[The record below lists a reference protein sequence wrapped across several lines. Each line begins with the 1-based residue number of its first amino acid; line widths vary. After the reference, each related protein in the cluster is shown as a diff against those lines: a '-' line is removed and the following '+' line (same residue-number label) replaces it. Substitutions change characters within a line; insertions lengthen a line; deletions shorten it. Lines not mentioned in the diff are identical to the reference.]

1 MSRPRVIGNWKL
13 NGSRARLERWLE
25 RWQAHGTPR
34 HSAALCLPFPYLA
47 MAHQPLAEGGLN
59 LGAQDL
65 SEADAG
71 AYTGE
76 VSAAMLR
83 ECGCQLVLVGHS
95 ERRQRAGDDDTRI
108 AAKVARALAEDLTPV
123 LCLGETLEQR
133 RAGHAERVIL
143 EQVKPTLET
152 IAPADLPRVMIAYEP
167 IWAIGSGLTASPDQ
181 AEAVHRTLRQRL
193 HDHAGETAA
202 RVTLL
207 YGGSVTPENAGDLF
221 ARESIDGALVGG
233 ASLDADAFH
242 AICDAF

>member
-13 NGSRARLERWLE
+13 NGSRARLESWLE
-25 RWQAHGTPR
+25 RWQAHGMPR

-193 HDHAGETAA
+193 HDHAGETGA

-207 YGGSVTPENAGDLF
+207 YGGSVTPKNAGDLF

-242 AICDAF
+242 AICHAL